1 MRSKNKFSILNS
13 QFLIIKDEWRSV
25 WHDEGVA
32 LIVIVALFIYGISY
46 SLGYGGEVLNEVPIA
61 VVSSDDNAVNQRIV
75 SVLNA
80 SPKVRVAYRVGDMVE
95 AKQLLAE
102 RKIWGVV
109 APSPNLEKDILSARQ
124 GRVAILGDA
133 SYFLAYREVVEG
145 AVAAIQQ
152 LNDEIIIERNGA
164 YTPPIIYEQRNLF
177 NPSFGYGI
185 FVMPA
190 IILLIVQQT
199 ALIGV
204 GMVSATRRERGLRYP
219 SRSPLAITIGRTLA
233 YLAIYALTLGF
244 MLTVHYSLFDY
255 PMRGVWWRCVAV
267 VAPYLLVVIL
277 LAQAVG
283 SLFRHRESSLL
294 WLLWLSI
301 PFLLVSGVSLP
312 RQAFPEWLYII
323 GRAVPSS
330 SAVEAWIAVQS
341 RGASLRDVAPELTTL
356 WLLVAIYGV
365 GAVVANRSQSG

>member
-1 MRSKNKFSILNS
+1 M
-13 QFLIIKDEWRSV
+13 
-25 WHDEGVA
+25 WHDGGVM

-61 VVSSDDNAVNQRIV
+61 VAGGDDNAVNQRIV
-75 SVLNA
+75 SMLNA
-80 SPKVRVAYRVGDMVE
+80 SPKVQVEYRVGDMEE

-109 APSPNLEKDILSARQ
+109 APSPDLEKDILSARQ
-124 GRVAILGDA
+124 GKVAILGDA

-199 ALIGV
+199 ALIGI
-204 GMVSATRRERGLRYP
+204 GMVSATRRECGMRYP
-219 SRSPLAITIGRTLA
+219 SKSPLAITIGRTLA

-267 VAPYLLVVIL
+267 VAPYLLAVIL
-277 LAQAVG
+277 LAQALG
-283 SLFRHRESSLL
+283 ALFRHRESPIV
-294 WLLWLSI
+294 WLLWLSV

-330 SAVEAWIAVQS
+330 SAVEAWIAIQS